1 MSYADIKTKTV
12 EEVISE
18 EHFYTL
24 KESILQS
31 YLFIDEPSKQ
41 EVKELLLY
49 AFIIK
54 EEELIERSSSFH
66 KHKSERV
73 ILPSAIETAE
83 QWMEKSN
90 IKKIYPHYLN

>member
-1 MSYADIKTKTV
+1 MKAYWYSIQWGFKPWPNKVKASADAIDFIEWSSIKSVRKYAKA
-12 EEVISE
+12 
-18 EHFYTL
+18 H
-24 KESILQS
+24 
-31 YLFIDEPSKQ
+31 LF
-41 EVKELLLY
+41 Y